1 MGAKQPAMTLPAVAM
16 PSYGPLPDADRLVV
30 INGVEWKTYCAMREL
45 FDSPGVRMTYLR
57 GALEIMSPSKRHEG
71 YKKLIA
77 RLIELYA
84 LERDIPLMGYGST
97 TFRKALAER
106 GLEPDECYVL
116 GRDMTDDDYPD
127 IALEVVLTSGGINK
141 LEVYRG
147 LGVGEVWF
155 WHEHRFY
162 IYRLVEESYQLRE
175 RSEYVAG
182 LDFDELAKYAEE
194 PNQHKAL
201 KAYQSALRARAVP

>member
-1 MGAKQPAMTLPAVAM
+1 MTLPAVAL

-71 YKKLIA
+71 YKTLIA

-84 LERDIPLMGYGST
+84 LERDVPLMGYGST

-106 GLEPDECYVL
+106 GLESDECYVL
-116 GRDMTDDDYPD
+116 GREMTDDDYPD
-127 IALEVVLTSGGINK
+127 IALEVVLASGGINK

-175 RSEYVAG
+175 RSEYVVG
-182 LDFDELAKYAEE
+182 LDFDELAKHAEE
-194 PNQHKAL
+194 PNQHQAL
-201 KAYQSALRARAVP
+201 KAYQSALRADTTAT